1 MYDLDKKLLDLNNQI
16 LSYRLAMNRSTA
28 IDPFTN
34 PIAPPIVPTHTPT
47 PVEPAPV
54 STEDRKIESV
64 QETGQTEKG
73 PRGKRGKRGP
83 RGEQGPA
90 GLDGRDGKDFD
101 PLTFALSAKII
112 TTTYNASNE
121 DCFLLIRS
129 SENVDVILPDNVKD
143 GKVIVVK
150 NGSDEIST
158 TVKTDSGAMIDGEFS
173 FVLSEPYESLTLIC
187 NGGDWFVIENY
198 VRSF

>member
-34 PIAPPIVPTHTPT
+34 PIAPPIVPSHTPT
-47 PVEPAPV
+47 AVEPTPVPVEEKKEECV
-54 STEDRKIESV
+54 QKIS
-64 QETGQTEKG
+64 GEKG

-83 RGEQGPA
+83 KGEQGIA
-90 GLDGRDGKDFD
+90 GKDFD

-121 DCFLLIRS
+121 DCFILVQA
-129 SENVDVILPDNVKD
+129 SENVEVILPDDAKD
-143 GKVIVVK
+143 GKMIVVK
-150 NGSDEIST
+150 NGSEEIVAT
-158 TVKTDSGAMIDGEFS
+158 LKTDSGAMIDGEFS
-173 FVLSEPYESLTLIC
+173 FDLSEPHESLTLIC
-187 NGGDWFVIENY
+187 NGGDWFVIGNY
-198 VRSF
+198 VKSF